1 MTCYHPVVA
10 YQHKFRKSKSGKS
23 LIDFKGGSVRE
34 WDEIKLPCGRCIG
47 CRLERSRQWALRC
60 VHEAEYHEKNCFIT
74 LTFDDKHLDPDGSLV
89 KRDFV
94 LFMKSLR
101 KEVWKQYGVRIR
113 FFHCGEYGELHQ
125 RPHHHA
131 IIFGFDFPDKQL
143 WKVVDG
149 FPLYRSKLLESIW
162 DVGFSSI
169 AGFSFESAAYVARYI
184 LKKVNGD
191 EADDHYHGRVPEYV
205 TMSRMPGIG
214 YQWLMDHP
222 EIYNYDDVAYFNHK
236 GKLIHC
242 KPPKYYDKI
251 FDSIAP
257 DYMKKIRDNR
267 KIIAKINDEKNRIP
281 NRLAQMEEFKRIQI
295 KRLRRK
301 HEAEN

>member
-1 MTCYHPVVA
+1 MPCYHPVVA
-10 YQHKFRKSKSGKS
+10 YQHKFRKSKTGKA

-34 WDEIKLPCGRCIG
+34 WEEIKLPCGRCIG

-60 VHEAEYHEKNCFIT
+60 IHEAEYHDANCFIT
-74 LTFDDKHLDPDGSLV
+74 LTFDDKHLDPDGSLN

-101 KEVWKQYGVRIR
+101 KKVFEEYGARIR
-113 FFHCGEYGELHQ
+113 FFHCGEYGELHE

-131 IIFGFDFPDKQL
+131 IIFGFDFPDKKL
-143 WKVVDG
+143 WRVVDG
-149 FPLYRSKLLESIW
+149 FPLYRSELLESVW
-162 DVGFSSI
+162 TNGFSSI

-184 LKKVNGD
+184 LKKVSGD
-191 EADDHYHGRVPEYV
+191 DADEHYHGRVPEYV

-257 DYMKKIRDNR
+257 DYMKKIKDNR
-267 KIIAKINDEKNRIP
+267 KIIAKLNI
-281 NRLAQMEEFKRIQI
+281 LS
-295 KRLRRK
+295 
-301 HEAEN
+301 